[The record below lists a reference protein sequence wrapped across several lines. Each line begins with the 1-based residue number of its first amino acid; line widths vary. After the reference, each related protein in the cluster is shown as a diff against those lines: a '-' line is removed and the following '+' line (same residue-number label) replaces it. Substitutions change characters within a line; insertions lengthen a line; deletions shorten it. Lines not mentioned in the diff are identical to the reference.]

1 MDERSFTVPNIS
13 CGHCT
18 ATIQREIGEL
28 EGVTSVDADPAS
40 KRVTV
45 RWQSPATWDKIEA
58 LLVEIE
64 FPPAS

>member
-1 MDERSFTVPNIS
+1 MDQRSFTVPNIS

-18 ATIQREIGEL
+18 AAIKRELGEL
-28 EGVTSVDADPAS
+28 AGVTGVEADPQS

-45 RWQSPATWDKIEA
+45 SWRAPASWDQIEA

>member
-1 MDERSFTVPNIS
+1 MEERSFTVPNIS

-18 ATIQREIGEL
+18 ATIQRELGEL
-28 EGVTSVDADPAS
+28 EGVTSVEADAAS
-40 KRVTV
+40 KQVKV
-45 RWQSPATWDKIEA
+45 RWQDPATWQKIEA

>member
-13 CGHCT
+13 CGHCA
-18 ATIQREIGEL
+18 ATIQRELGEL
-28 EGVTSVDADPAS
+28 EGVTSVEADAAS

-45 RWQSPATWDKIEA
+45 RWQDPATWEKIEA

-64 FPPAS
+64 FSPAS